1 MRKKDDTEP
10 EAYDE
15 QRPRGKGAEHGVQHA
30 SHVVSSPVVS
40 GRFAS
45 SPAPRRVYTITL
57 TLTIALTL
65 LGLGCH
71 APAPG
76 AADRLVVETQMS
88 KGPATAPV
96 TIVEFSDYQ

>member
-1 MRKKDDTEP
+1 M
-10 EAYDE
+10 
-15 QRPRGKGAEHGVQHA
+15 
-30 SHVVSSPVVS
+30 S

>member
-1 MRKKDDTEP
+1 MIGP
-10 EAYDE
+10 
-15 QRPRGKGAEHGVQHA
+15 
-30 SHVVSSPVVS
+30 
-40 GRFAS
+40 FAS
-45 SPAPRRVYTITL
+45 SPTPRRVYTITLTL

-76 AADRLVVETQMS
+76 AADRLVVETRMS

>member
-1 MRKKDDTEP
+1 M
-10 EAYDE
+10 
-15 QRPRGKGAEHGVQHA
+15 
-30 SHVVSSPVVS
+30 S

-45 SPAPRRVYTITL
+45 SPAPRRVYTLTLTL